1 MTVDILRCRSE
12 ARGHGKRRTGDD
24 AYQESLG
31 ESHGNLVFQV
41 VGLATQL
48 GIGRNAFLL
57 KPFGPPVEDLEAG
70 SSRSLD
76 GVEAA
81 TSDGSTEGGSP
92 WQGAQARA
100 HCQKGPRACLHGT
113 PSLQRRSA
121 ESGVGMI
128 SGGRGSSEKSLV
140 GCNAKS

>member
-1 MTVDILRCRSE
+1 MAVDILRCKLE

-24 AYQESLG
+24 AYQQSLG
-31 ESHGNLVFQV
+31 QTHGNLIFEV

-57 KPFGPPVEDLEAG
+57 KPFGPPVKDLEAG
-70 SSRSLD
+70 SSLSLD
-76 GVEAA
+76 GIEAA
-81 TSDGSTEGGSP
+81 ASDGSTEGGSP

-100 HCQKGPRACLHGT
+100 HCRKGPRACLHGT

-121 ESGVGMI
+121 DSGVGVI
-128 SGGRGSSEKSLV
+128 SGGCGRSKKLLV
-140 GCNAKS
+140 GCDAKS